1 VTIVADESDIDPQT
15 DHHGR
20 GADDDAAQFP
30 PTRPQEGSSAQ
41 EALSVDTVVVSERGR
56 WAVDIVVVF
65 ADGIVR
71 KRIDTHPTRARAELS
86 ARMIRRAAERDI
98 RGPRNG

>member
-1 VTIVADESDIDPQT
+1 VTEQPDVDPRT
-15 DHHGR
+15 DHPG
-20 GADDDAAQFP
+20 DPAAEEP
-30 PTRPQEGSSAQ
+30 PIQRRTQRRKDSSAD
-41 EALSVDTVVVSERGR
+41 EALSVDTVVSEERGR

-71 KRIDTHPTRARAELS
+71 KRIDTHPTKARAELS
-86 ARMIRRAAERDI
+86 ARMIRRAAERDL